1 MAYPPREPGKL
12 GRLPGQ
18 IPVGLRSLTYYVAG
32 SLPKPP
38 SCVPVPPVADWGMLG
53 NATYG
58 DCGVAGL
65 QHCFMADAAVT
76 HLTEPNASDQQ
87 AIEYY
92 LNYTGGQDTG
102 VVLSQYL
109 AHVRANGYYG
119 HTVQAYAPVAV
130 HDVPTL
136 QSAVALYD
144 CVYTGIVVTQ
154 AMQEAFAH
162 HRTWTTEMLQ
172 SPVAGGH
179 CVPIV
184 AFDDHELQVV
194 TWGGVQAV
202 TYSMW
207 HAISSEA
214 WAVITGEFVQGHGD
228 GRGVDLAALTA
239 DLDRLAA

>member
-1 MAYPPREPGKL
+1 
-12 GRLPGQ
+12 
-18 IPVGLRSLTYYVAG
+18 
-32 SLPKPP
+32 
-38 SCVPVPPVADWGMLG
+38 MLG
-53 NATYG
+53 NNTFG

-76 HLTEPNASDQQ
+76 GLKEADASDEQ
-87 AIEYY
+87 AIDYY
-92 LNYTGGQDTG
+92 LAYTGGQDTG

-119 HTVQAYAPVAV
+119 HTVKAYAPVAV

-136 QSAVALYD
+136 QTAVSLYD

-154 AMQEAFAH
+154 AMQEAFAN
-162 HRTWTTEMLQ
+162 HRTWTTSMLQ

-184 AFDDHELQVV
+184 AYDDHELQVV
-194 TWGGVQAV
+194 TWGGVQPV

-214 WAVITGEFVQGHGD
+214 WCVITGEFVTAHGD
-228 GRGVDLAALTA
+228 GRGVDLDALTA